1 MDSHTTFTHQE
12 ALKAITSSLHKNEKV
27 LTKLKPGSY
36 QHTLMLRSIQAYH
49 ITIHLFQHD
58 LQQTEVIDFREEEA
72 MDAID
77 FFASS
82 IQKVE
87 RMLPKFAPGTSQH
100 TLSIRRIKAFTL
112 AIDRI
117 KNAM

>member
-27 LTKLKPGSY
+27 LTKLSPGSY
-36 QHTLMLRSIQAYH
+36 QHTLMLRSIHAYH
-49 ITIHLFQHD
+49 IAIHLLQHD
-58 LQQTEVIDFREEEA
+58 LHQTEVIGYSEEEA
-72 MDAID
+72 WDAID

-100 TLSIRRIKAFTL
+100 TLSIRRIKAFAL

-117 KNAM
+117 KSAI